1 MRTSFKHKAMKPAGG
16 TVLATAMLAFMA
28 CNRGPSEQ
36 EQALMTKS
44 AQLEAEVASR
54 DSLIADMTRSFT
66 DIESNLALIDDRE
79 KLLQQNNT
87 DELSLD
93 QRKRITRDI
102 QLMNSLMNE
111 SRERIADLTKRLDKS
126 RVESSGLRKK
136 LKELDMMLATRDSSI
151 TNMKDELLAKDF
163 KIEQVNEQLTA
174 IELEIARREA
184 TIQQLGDELNTA
196 WYAVGT
202 EKELEEFGVIV
213 RSGGVLGLGRTSALN
228 DAATADHFRS
238 VDTRET
244 TRIPLEGKKV
254 ELVTEHPKNS
264 YEIVEEN
271 EQLAYLQIKD
281 PAAFW
286 KLSKYM
292 VAEVK

>member
-1 MRTSFKHKAMKPAGG
+1 
-16 TVLATAMLAFMA
+16 
-28 CNRGPSEQ
+28 
-36 EQALMTKS
+36 
-44 AQLEAEVASR
+44 
-54 DSLIADMTRSFT
+54 MTRSFS

-79 KLLQQNNT
+79 KLLQKNNT

-111 SRERIADLTKRLDKS
+111 SRERIADLTKRLDRS
-126 RVESSGLRKK
+126 RVESGGLRKK
-136 LKELDMMLATRDSSI
+136 LKELDQMLAMRDSSI

-163 KIEQVNEQLTA
+163 RIEQVNQQLTA

-184 TIQQLGDELNTA
+184 TIEQLGDEMNTA

-202 EKELEEFGVIV
+202 EKELEANGVIT
-213 RSGGVLGLGRTSALN
+213 RTGGVLGLGRTTELN
-228 DAATADHFRS
+228 DSASADRFRS
-238 VDTRET
+238 LDTRVT
-244 TRIPLEGKKV
+244 NRIPLEGEKV
-254 ELVTEHPKNS
+254 ELVTEHPQNS
-264 YEIVEEN
+264 YEIIEEN
-271 EQLAYLQIKD
+271 DHLAYLEIKD

-286 KLSKYM
+286 RLSRYM

>member
-1 MRTSFKHKAMKPAGG
+1 MRTSFKHTSLKPAGSA
-16 TVLATAMLAFMA
+16 VMASALLAFMA

-44 AQLEAEVASR
+44 AQLEAQIASR
-54 DSLIADMTRSFT
+54 DSLIEDMTRSFS
-66 DIESNLALIDDRE
+66 DIESNLALIDERE

-126 RVESSGLRKK
+126 RIESSGLRKK
-136 LKELDMMLATRDSSI
+136 LKDLDFMLATRDSSI
-151 TNMKDELLAKDF
+151 TNMKDQLLAKDF
-163 KIEQVNEQLTA
+163 KIEQVNQQLTA

-184 TIQQLGDELNTA
+184 TIEQLGDELNTA

-202 EKELEEFGVIV
+202 QKELEENGVIT
-213 RSGGVLGLGRTSALN
+213 RSGGVLGLGRTAALN
-228 DAATADHFRS
+228 DGVSAERFRA

-244 TRIPLEGKKV
+244 RRIPLEGKKV
-254 ELVTEHPKNS
+254 ELVTEHPNGS

-271 EQLAYLQIKD
+271 EHLAYLEIKD
-281 PAAFW
+281 PNSFW